1 MASAEMGWGVFL
13 ILLILSGGIFC
24 AIFFPCRGAAAR
36 RAAQRR
42 LEALHALDALV
53 LAADHGDMSAQQ
65 QLAAEKA
72 RLNVTNNEYLSYRR
86 ALYTRLAQNGD
97 AFAEYQLG
105 EDARLCLRQ
114 PRAAYD
120 HYYRAANLGALPRP
134 WLHSACST
142 PQAQTA
148 LSKTRRYP
156 SNGIWLRPTPEMSEP
171 CARSHAA
178 TARAAVLPPIPP
190 RPLSGP
196 KKQTYNSQLIK
207 TERCKCISRFFT
219 SAFHIPAPGGRACGR
234 ARPAASRPSSPPHR
248 RA

>member
-36 RAAQRR
+36 RTAQRR

-86 ALYTRLAQNGD
+86 ALYTRLTQNGD

-105 EDARLCLRQ
+105 EDARVCLRQ

-120 HYYRAANLGALPRP
+120 HYYRAANLG
-134 WLHSACST
+134 SAEAMAAFGMLYATGADGFEQNPTVSLMVSGCG
-142 PQAQTA
+142 Q
-148 LSKTRRYP
+148 RRK
-156 SNGIWLRPTPEMSEP
+156 
-171 CARSHAA
+171 CRSHARGR
-178 TARAAVLPPIPP
+178 TLLPHGLRCCRRSRRGRCLGRKSKRII
-190 RPLSGP
+190 LS
-196 KKQTYNSQLIK
+196 L
-207 TERCKCISRFFT
+207 
-219 SAFHIPAPGGRACGR
+219 
-234 ARPAASRPSSPPHR
+234 
-248 RA
+248 

>member
-1 MASAEMGWGVFL
+1 M

-65 QLAAEKA
+65 QLAAEKT

-86 ALYTRLAQNGD
+86 ALYTRLTQNGD

-105 EDARLCLRQ
+105 EDARVCLRQ

-120 HYYRAANLGALPRP
+120 HYYRAANLG
-134 WLHSACST
+134 SAEAMAAFGMLYAT
-142 PQAQTA
+142 GADGFEQ
-148 LSKTRRYP
+148 
-156 SNGIWLRPTPEMSEP
+156 NPTVSFQWYLAAANAGNVGAMREV
-171 CARSHAA
+171 ARCYRTGCGVAA
-178 TARAAVLPPIPP
+178 DPAEAAVWAE
-190 RPLSGP
+190 
-196 KKQTYNSQLIK
+196 KANV
-207 TERCKCISRFFT
+207 
-219 SAFHIPAPGGRACGR
+219 
-234 ARPAASRPSSPPHR
+234 
-248 RA
+248 

>member
-1 MASAEMGWGVFL
+1 MASGGMGWGAFL

-53 LAADHGDMSAQQ
+53 VAADHGDMVAQQ

-105 EDARLCLRQ
+105 EDARVCLRQ

-120 HYYRAANLGALPRP
+120 HYYRAANLDSAEAMAAFGMLYATGADGFE
-134 WLHSACST
+134 
-142 PQAQTA
+142 Q
-148 LSKTRRYP
+148 
-156 SNGIWLRPTPEMSEP
+156 NPTVSFQWYLAAANAGNVGAMREV
-171 CARSHAA
+171 ARCYRTGCGVAA
-178 TARAAVLPPIPP
+178 DPAEAAVWAE
-190 RPLSGP
+190 
-196 KKQTYNSQLIK
+196 KAN
-207 TERCKCISRFFT
+207 
-219 SAFHIPAPGGRACGR
+219 A
-234 ARPAASRPSSPPHR
+234 
-248 RA
+248 

>member
-1 MASAEMGWGVFL
+1 MASGEMGWGVFL

-105 EDARLCLRQ
+105 EDARVCLRQ

-120 HYYRAANLGALPRP
+120 HYYRAANFGSAEAMAAFGMLYATGADGFE
-134 WLHSACST
+134 
-142 PQAQTA
+142 Q
-148 LSKTRRYP
+148 
-156 SNGIWLRPTPEMSEP
+156 NPTVSFQWYLAAANAGNVGAMREV
-171 CARSHAA
+171 ARCYRTGCGVAA
-178 TARAAVLPPIPP
+178 DPAVAAVWAE
-190 RPLSGP
+190 
-196 KKQTYNSQLIK
+196 KANV
-207 TERCKCISRFFT
+207 
-219 SAFHIPAPGGRACGR
+219 
-234 ARPAASRPSSPPHR
+234 
-248 RA
+248 

>member
-13 ILLILSGGIFC
+13 ILLILSSGIFC

-105 EDARLCLRQ
+105 EDARVCLRQ

-120 HYYRAANLGALPRP
+120 HYYRAANFGSAEAMAAFGMLYATGADGFE
-134 WLHSACST
+134 
-142 PQAQTA
+142 Q
-148 LSKTRRYP
+148 
-156 SNGIWLRPTPEMSEP
+156 NPTVSFQWYLAAANAGNVGAMREV
-171 CARSHAA
+171 ARCYRTGCGVAA
-178 TARAAVLPPIPP
+178 DPAEAAVWAE
-190 RPLSGP
+190 
-196 KKQTYNSQLIK
+196 KANV
-207 TERCKCISRFFT
+207 
-219 SAFHIPAPGGRACGR
+219 
-234 ARPAASRPSSPPHR
+234 
-248 RA
+248 

>member
-13 ILLILSGGIFC
+13 ILLILSGDIFC

-105 EDARLCLRQ
+105 EDARVCLRQ

-120 HYYRAANLGALPRP
+120 HYYRAANLG
-134 WLHSACST
+134 SAEAMAAFGMLYAT
-142 PQAQTA
+142 GADGFEQ
-148 LSKTRRYP
+148 
-156 SNGIWLRPTPEMSEP
+156 NPTVSFQWYLAAANAGNVGAMREV
-171 CARSHAA
+171 ARCYRTGCGVAA
-178 TARAAVLPPIPP
+178 DPAEAAVWAE
-190 RPLSGP
+190 
-196 KKQTYNSQLIK
+196 KANV
-207 TERCKCISRFFT
+207 
-219 SAFHIPAPGGRACGR
+219 
-234 ARPAASRPSSPPHR
+234 
-248 RA
+248 

>member
-36 RAAQRR
+36 RAAQRW

-105 EDARLCLRQ
+105 EDARVCLRQ
-114 PRAAYD
+114 PRAA
-120 HYYRAANLGALPRP
+120 
-134 WLHSACST
+134 
-142 PQAQTA
+142 
-148 LSKTRRYP
+148 
-156 SNGIWLRPTPEMSEP
+156 
-171 CARSHAA
+171 
-178 TARAAVLPPIPP
+178 
-190 RPLSGP
+190 
-196 KKQTYNSQLIK
+196 
-207 TERCKCISRFFT
+207 
-219 SAFHIPAPGGRACGR
+219 
-234 ARPAASRPSSPPHR
+234 
-248 RA
+248 

>member
-1 MASAEMGWGVFL
+1 MATTGMGWGAFL

-42 LEALHALDALV
+42 LEALHALV
-53 LAADHGDMSAQQ
+53 VAADHGDMAAQQ

-105 EDARLCLRQ
+105 EDARVCLRQ

-120 HYYRAANLGALPRP
+120 HYYRAANLG
-134 WLHSACST
+134 SAEAMAAFGMLYAT
-142 PQAQTA
+142 GADGFEQ
-148 LSKTRRYP
+148 
-156 SNGIWLRPTPEMSEP
+156 NPTVSFQWYLAAANTGNVGAMREV
-171 CARSHAA
+171 ARCYRTGCGVAA
-178 TARAAVLPPIPP
+178 DPAEAAVWAE
-190 RPLSGP
+190 
-196 KKQTYNSQLIK
+196 KANV
-207 TERCKCISRFFT
+207 
-219 SAFHIPAPGGRACGR
+219 
-234 ARPAASRPSSPPHR
+234 
-248 RA
+248 